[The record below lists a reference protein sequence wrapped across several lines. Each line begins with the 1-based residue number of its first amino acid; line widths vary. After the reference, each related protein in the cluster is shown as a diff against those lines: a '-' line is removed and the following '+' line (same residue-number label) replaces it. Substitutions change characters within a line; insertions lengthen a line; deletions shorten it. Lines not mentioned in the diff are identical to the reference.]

1 MSTLAVALGMTAC
14 SGSGESDELLVYN
27 AQHES
32 LTKEWIDA
40 FTKETGIKVTYRQ
53 GGDTELGNQL
63 VAEGDASPADV
74 FLTEN
79 SPAMAAV
86 EKAGLF
92 ADLDSDTLDQV
103 PAQYRPATGKWTGV
117 AARSTVFVYNK
128 TKAAARSAAE
138 VDAGPAAA
146 RMERPVG
153 RRAGQGGLPGHR
165 LGAACNSKGEPA
177 TAQWLA
183 GMKANAK
190 IYNDNI
196 ATMKAVNAG
205 EVDGGIIYHYY
216 WFRDQAN
223 TKEGS
228 GNTALHYFK
237 NDDPGAFVSL
247 SGGGVLKSSKKAEQ
261 AQQFIKF
268 VTGKAGQ
275 EVLEK
280 GTSFEY
286 PVASGVSRESGSA
299 AAGLAAGAQGRPVD
313 AGRAEG
319 DRSDDEGGLVVGGRS
334 RTESSR
340 APRHRF
346 RGRSRPPV
354 PVRWFRPRSRYW
366 SPPRA
371 SRSVTWCGAR
381 CRVGLDP
388 RLRTGVPPS
397 GRRAAGQHRR
407 PCRRHR
413 AAVRGDRCRGGLAGG
428 ADGPARPGLVA
439 SVVRCA
445 ACRSGLRQQLRVGR
459 CDPVAARSVGGCA

>member
-1 MSTLAVALGMTAC
+1 MRPRWSRIAALVSTVAVVFAATSC
-14 SGSGESDELLVYN
+14 SSSSESDELLIYN

-63 VAEGDASPADV
+63 VAEGNASPADV

-92 ADLDSDTLDQV
+92 ADLDPATLDQV

-117 AARSTVFVYNK
+117 AARSTVFVYNTSRLQPDQLPK
-128 TKAAARSAAE
+128 SMLDLQQPQWKGRWGGAPAKADFQAIVSALLQLE
-138 VDAGPAAA
+138 GDQV
-146 RMERPVG
+146 
-153 RRAGQGGLPGHR
+153 
-165 LGAACNSKGEPA
+165 

-183 GMKANAK
+183 GMKTNAV

-216 WFRDQAN
+216 WFRDQAK

-237 NDDPGAFVSL
+237 NEDPGAFVSL
-247 SGGGVLKSSKKAEQ
+247 SGGGVLESSNKKNE

-268 VTGKAGQ
+268 ITGKAGQ

-280 GTSFEY
+280 GASFEY
-286 PVASGVSRESGSA
+286 PVGSDVPA
-299 AAGLAAGAQGRPVD
+299 NPALPPLDSLQAPAVDPSTLNAQQVTDLMTKAGL
-313 AGRAEG
+313 
-319 DRSDDEGGLVVGGRS
+319 L
-334 RTESSR
+334 
-340 APRHRF
+340 
-346 RGRSRPPV
+346 
-354 PVRWFRPRSRYW
+354 
-366 SPPRA
+366 
-371 SRSVTWCGAR
+371 
-381 CRVGLDP
+381 
-388 RLRTGVPPS
+388 
-397 GRRAAGQHRR
+397 
-407 PCRRHR
+407 
-413 AAVRGDRCRGGLAGG
+413 
-428 ADGPARPGLVA
+428 
-439 SVVRCA
+439 
-445 ACRSGLRQQLRVGR
+445 
-459 CDPVAARSVGGCA
+459 

>member
-1 MSTLAVALGMTAC
+1 MRPRWSRIAALVSTVAVVLSATSC
-14 SGSGESDELLVYN
+14 SSSSESDELLIYN

-63 VAEGDASPADV
+63 VAEGNASPADV

-92 ADLDSDTLDQV
+92 SDLDPATLDQV

-117 AARSTVFVYNK
+117 AARSTVFVYNTSRLQPDQLPK
-128 TKAAARSAAE
+128 SMLDLQQPQWKGRWGGAPAKADFQAIVSALLQLE
-138 VDAGPAAA
+138 GDQV
-146 RMERPVG
+146 
-153 RRAGQGGLPGHR
+153 
-165 LGAACNSKGEPA
+165 

-183 GMKANAK
+183 GMKTNAI

-216 WFRDQAN
+216 WFRDQAK

-237 NDDPGAFVSL
+237 NEDPGAFVSL
-247 SGGGVLKSSKKAEQ
+247 SGGGVLESSNKKNE

-268 VTGKAGQ
+268 ITGKAGQ

-286 PVASGVSRESGSA
+286 PVGSDVPA
-299 AAGLAAGAQGRPVD
+299 NPALPPLDSLQAPAVDPSTLNAQQVTDLMTKAGL
-313 AGRAEG
+313 
-319 DRSDDEGGLVVGGRS
+319 L
-334 RTESSR
+334 
-340 APRHRF
+340 
-346 RGRSRPPV
+346 
-354 PVRWFRPRSRYW
+354 
-366 SPPRA
+366 
-371 SRSVTWCGAR
+371 
-381 CRVGLDP
+381 
-388 RLRTGVPPS
+388 
-397 GRRAAGQHRR
+397 
-407 PCRRHR
+407 
-413 AAVRGDRCRGGLAGG
+413 
-428 ADGPARPGLVA
+428 
-439 SVVRCA
+439 
-445 ACRSGLRQQLRVGR
+445 
-459 CDPVAARSVGGCA
+459 